1 MVLALFAPSLM
12 GCGGSRADAIEP
24 RYPESWTRET
34 ESTWLTNTEAEAPN
48 GGSSSSKNPAVSAGE
63 DGGAS
68 KENSKLTGRGVEARS
83 SLSFKERRMVNAGT
97 QCGKQP
103 LASSTCTNQQR
114 RSRRGCPEQTND
126 SKWRTSK
133 EASVP
138 SKDVSSAADVA
149 SKLIADSSVINDKES
164 NAKGLSQVK

>member
-1 MVLALFAPSLM
+1 M

-34 ESTWLTNTEAEAPN
+34 ESTWLTSTEAETPN
-48 GGSSSSKNPAVSAGE
+48 GGSSSKSHAGCGGE
-63 DGGAS
+63 SGGAS
-68 KENSKLTGRGVEARS
+68 KENSTVAGRGVEPRS

-133 EASVP
+133 EVTVP
-138 SKDVSSAADVA
+138 SKDTSSGSEVASHSAMPNGESSAAH
-149 SKLIADSSVINDKES
+149 DKES
-164 NAKGLSQVK
+164 NAKGFSQVK

>member
-1 MVLALFAPSLM
+1 M

-34 ESTWLTNTEAEAPN
+34 ESTWLTSTEAETPN
-48 GGSSSSKNPAVSAGE
+48 GGSSSKSHGGE
-63 DGGAS
+63 SGGAS
-68 KENSKLTGRGVEARS
+68 KENSTVAGRGVEPRS

-133 EASVP
+133 EVTVP
-138 SKDVSSAADVA
+138 SGSEVASHSAMPNGESSAAR
-149 SKLIADSSVINDKES
+149 DKES
-164 NAKGLSQVK
+164 NAKGFSQVK

>member
-1 MVLALFAPSLM
+1 M

-34 ESTWLTNTEAEAPN
+34 ESTWLTSTEAETPN
-48 GGSSSSKNPAVSAGE
+48 GGSSSKIHPGCGVE
-63 DGGAS
+63 GGMAS
-68 KENSKLTGRGVEARS
+68 KENSKVSGRGTETRS
-83 SLSFKERRMVNAGT
+83 SFSFRERRMVNAGT

-114 RSRRGCPEQTND
+114 RSRRSCPEQTSD

-133 EASVP
+133 EVTVP
-138 SKDVSSAADVA
+138 SKDVSSGSDVA
-149 SKLIADSSVINDKES
+149 SHLAKPNGESSTTQDKEI
-164 NAKGLSQVK
+164 NTKGSSQVK